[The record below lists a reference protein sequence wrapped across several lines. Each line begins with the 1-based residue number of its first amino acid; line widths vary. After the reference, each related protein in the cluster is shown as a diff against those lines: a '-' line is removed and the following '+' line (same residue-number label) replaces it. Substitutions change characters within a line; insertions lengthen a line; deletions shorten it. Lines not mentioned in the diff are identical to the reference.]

1 MGAICIKSKNN
12 VTSDPHWLLLNLKDK
27 MNLKRSEK
35 HVSS

>member
-1 MGAICIKSKNN
+1 MGAN